1 MATGTAGSVARQ
13 YHTKQVHYLTC
24 DIAVSEEDVSKPLG
38 YLPAGAIVTACKVAV
53 FTAFNNSGNDYIKVG
68 HADDDD
74 EFAAS
79 VDVSSVGVKLPTT
92 LATATEVK
100 FSTDKLISAMYE
112 GSSTADA
119 TPAGS
124 CTVILEYIVP

>member
-1 MATGTAGSVARQ
+1 MATNTAGTTARQ
-13 YHTKQVHYLTC
+13 LYTQQVHYLTC
-24 DIAVSEEDVSKPLG
+24 NITVSEEDVSKPLG
-38 YLPAGAIVTACKVAV
+38 YLPAGAIVTACRVAV
-53 FTAFNNSGNDYIKVG
+53 FTAFNNSGNDYIQVG
-68 HADDDD
+68 HADDTD
-74 EFAAS
+74 EFAAN

-100 FSTDKLISAMYE
+100 FSTDKLISAVYE

-124 CTVILEYIVP
+124 CTVVLEYVVP

>member
-1 MATGTAGSVARQ
+1 MATGTAGTTARR
-13 YHTKQVHYLTC
+13 YHTKQVHYLTVN
-24 DIAVSEEDVSKPLG
+24 ILVSEEDTSKSMG
-38 YLPAGAIVTACKVAV
+38 ILPAGAIVTACRVAV
-53 FTAFNNSGNDYIKVG
+53 FTAFNNSGNDYIQVG
-68 HADDDD
+68 HADDTD
-74 EFAAS
+74 EFGAN

-100 FSTDKLISAMYE
+100 FSTDKEIFAIYE

-124 CTVILEYIVP
+124 CTVVLEYVLP

>member
-1 MATGTAGSVARQ
+1 MATGTAGGVGRR
-13 YHTKQVHYLTC
+13 YHTKQVHYLTAN
-24 DIAVSEEDVSKPLG
+24 ITVSDEDDSISMG
-38 YLPAGAIVTACKVAV
+38 WLPAGAIVTACRVAV

-68 HADDDD
+68 HSNDDD

-100 FSTDKLISAMYE
+100 FSVDTEIFAMYE
-112 GSSTADA
+112 GSSTAA
-119 TPAGS
+119 ASPAGS
-124 CTVILEYIVP
+124 ATVVLEFVVP